1 MKTFGM
7 IVLALGLAGGPAAN
21 AADLAVYT
29 GLELEY
35 LNDPDGAGSQDTTT
49 LSGYL
54 EAEYGSLYAGIEAE
68 LPEDRLNRELTPYFG
83 TRYTFESGLGY
94 DVYYTQYIYPNLSGS
109 DYGELTLS
117 LGQEYGNGST
127 IAGDVYFYPE
137 TGLWSAYLY
146 GTVPIGEKFEGS
158 ASFGIYEVDAAPSET
173 EWDFGVSYY
182 ATDEIGI
189 DLRYYDGSEYVDG
202 YVGLSITFDT
212 TLFGG

>member
-1 MKTFGM
+1 M
-7 IVLALGLAGGPAAN
+7 IKLVTLVCATGLCAATSGF

-35 LNDPDGAGSQDTTT
+35 LNDPDGAGSVDTTT
-49 LSGYL
+49 LSGYF
-54 EAEYGSLYAGIEAE
+54 EAEYGSLYAGLEGE
-68 LPEDRLNRELTPYFG
+68 LHEDRSDRELTPYVG
-83 TRYTFESGLGY
+83 MRYTFESGLGY
-94 DVYYTQYIYPNLSGS
+94 DVYYTQYVYPNQIGA

-173 EWDFGVSYY
+173 EWDIGVSYY

-189 DLRYYDGSEYVDG
+189 DLRYYDGSEYVEG
-202 YVGLSITFDT
+202 YVGLSISFDT